1 MDVQAMDTSK
11 SAAPAMNGRRRS
23 AREFAGTPKRMERGI
38 STSFTAKTGEGE
50 SICDFAGKNGDDAG
64 DGFLLVVK

>member
-1 MDVQAMDTSK
+1 MKM
-11 SAAPAMNGRRRS
+11 
-23 AREFAGTPKRMERGI
+23 
-38 STSFTAKTGEGE
+38 GEGE